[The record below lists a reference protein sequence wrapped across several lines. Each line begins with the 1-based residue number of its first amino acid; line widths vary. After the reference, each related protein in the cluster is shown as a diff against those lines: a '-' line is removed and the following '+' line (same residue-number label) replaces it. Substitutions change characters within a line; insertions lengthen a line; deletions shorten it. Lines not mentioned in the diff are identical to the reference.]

1 MAPYSS
7 PYSFDSFQ
15 LNISTYSVWQSSR
28 KLLIRNFEVSNLNV
42 SKTDFFSLAQDP
54 MGVKTTPC
62 SYEAFSI
69 NLFLN
74 LPHITPHKR

>member
-1 MAPYSS
+1 
-7 PYSFDSFQ
+7 
-15 LNISTYSVWQSSR
+15 
-28 KLLIRNFEVSNLNV
+28 
-42 SKTDFFSLAQDP
+42 

-74 LPHITPHKR
+74 LPYITPHKRYFKLNKKLTLGAMASKRSMEPEC